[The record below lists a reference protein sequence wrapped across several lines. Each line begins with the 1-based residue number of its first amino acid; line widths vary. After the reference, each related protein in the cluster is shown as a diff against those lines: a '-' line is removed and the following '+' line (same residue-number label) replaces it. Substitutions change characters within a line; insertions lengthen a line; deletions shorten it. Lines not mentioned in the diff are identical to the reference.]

1 MTNQIYKRT
10 YRIAFHPNVV
20 KMIDGAREGTYAYW
34 GFHDLLDNDHEDED
48 IMVKDTALISTF
60 KKIDNYKI
68 KLRKRIESI
77 FNKSC
82 REQGWDKRTV
92 QKMIHE
98 ENQETEMRDIK
109 REEYKTLLNEGVID
123 MEQYIKFQD
132 KIHSEWNAFRKRNK
146 KELKAKG
153 MKPLYLLE
161 HHAED
166 QAYEELGHPHEIML
180 ERESG
185 WQPIFDRGY
194 WEVEHISADIPDWIL
209 EREYSI
215 SHEEPYNPEVEKLET
230 KKGNRVNW
238 KSRNRGGGVRVSSKK
253 FRQDIKEYPTNLDC
267 GV

>member
-1 MTNQIYKRT
+1 MTNQIFKRT

-34 GFHDLLDNDHEDED
+34 GFHDLLDHTHEDED

-60 KKIDNYKI
+60 KKIDNYKV

-92 QKMIHE
+92 QKMIQE

-109 REEYKTLLNEGVID
+109 RQEYMSLLNEGVID
-123 MEQYIKFQD
+123 GEQYIQFQR
-132 KIHSEWNAFRKRNK
+132 KIHDEWSAFRKRNK

-166 QAYEELGHPHEIML
+166 QAYEELGYPEEHLL
-180 ERESG
+180 ERESV
-185 WQPIFDRGY
+185 WQPVFDRGY
-194 WEVEHISADIPDWIL
+194 WEVEYISADIPDWIL

-230 KKGNRVNW
+230 KKGHKVNW
-238 KSRNRGGGVRVSSKK
+238 KSRNRGGSVRVSSKK
-253 FRQDIKEYPTNLDC
+253 FRQDTKEYPTNLDC